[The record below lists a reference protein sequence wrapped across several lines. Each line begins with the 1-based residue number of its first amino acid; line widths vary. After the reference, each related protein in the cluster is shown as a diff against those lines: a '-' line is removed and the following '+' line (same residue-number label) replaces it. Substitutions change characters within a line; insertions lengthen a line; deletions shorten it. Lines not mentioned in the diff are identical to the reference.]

1 MANRKPSP
9 EKDRKRYAFRFSLT
23 SLILS
28 CIGFLLILGWVFALG
43 IMVGRGFLLGT
54 ALDTLS
60 VFKHRAVKDEKRI
73 KDEHVPLIREEE
85 LTFYR
90 ELIDKKEKAKK
101 EVLPQGFPQDKGR
114 PTPGIEIPQK
124 TEGAGTYSVQVAA
137 LKDREKTEKMVEGLL
152 RSGYSAYYYQV
163 LINGEAY
170 YRVRCGPFSTV
181 DQAKRYEERLAKEE
195 GFKPF
200 IVYPGK

>member
-9 EKDRKRYAFRFSLT
+9 EKEKKRYWFRFSLT

-28 CIGFLLILGWVFALG
+28 CIGFLFILGWVFALG
-43 IMVGRGFLLGT
+43 IMVGRGFLSGT
-54 ALDTLS
+54 ALDRLS
-60 VFKHRAVKDEKRI
+60 VFKHRAVKDEERI

-85 LTFYR
+85 LTFYK
-90 ELIDKKEKAKK
+90 ELIDKKERAKK
-101 EVLPQGFPQDKGR
+101 EVLPQGPPQDQGG
-114 PTPGIEIPQK
+114 PAPGIKIPQK
-124 TEGAGTYSVQVAA
+124 TEEAGTYSVQVAA
-137 LKDREKTEKMVEGLL
+137 LKDREKTEKLVDRLL

-170 YRVRCGPFSTV
+170 YRVRCGPFATV
-181 DQAKRYEERLAKEE
+181 DQAKGFEKRLVEEE
-195 GFKPF
+195 GFKPY